1 MKATILHNPRCSKSR
16 ESLQYLNQQGCAI
29 EIIEYLKNPLS
40 ASDIQSLLQQLN
52 IKPLELIRQKEPIF
66 KSHFAGQELSDS
78 EWIQA
83 MVDFP
88 VLIERPIVIVGNKA
102 VIGRPIEK
110 VIELIR

>member
-66 KSHFAGQELSDS
+66 KSHFAGKKLTNA

>member
-16 ESLQYLNQQGCAI
+16 ESLQYLDQQGCLI
-29 EIIEYLKNPLS
+29 EVVEYLKNPLS
-40 ASDIQSLLQQLN
+40 ASAIQELLKKLN
-52 IKPLELIRQKEPIF
+52 IEPLELIRQKEPIF
-66 KSHFAGQELSDS
+66 KSHFAGKKLTND

-88 VLIERPIVIVGNKA
+88 VLIERPIVIIGDKA